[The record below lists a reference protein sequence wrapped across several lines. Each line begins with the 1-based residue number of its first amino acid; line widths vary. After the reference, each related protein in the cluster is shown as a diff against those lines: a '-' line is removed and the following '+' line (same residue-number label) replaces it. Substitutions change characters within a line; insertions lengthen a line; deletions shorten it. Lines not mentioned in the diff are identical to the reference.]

1 MLECGHSS
9 LEVIPAKVLTGE
21 FGAQEL
27 ETNRLGL
34 ELRVYSYRP
43 TGLPTLVWAKVVDSE
58 IYAIVSGSS
67 VAAVEAVEAKGLV
80 REQ

>member
-1 MLECGHSS
+1 
-9 LEVIPAKVLTGE
+9 
-21 FGAQEL
+21 
-27 ETNRLGL
+27 
-34 ELRVYSYRP
+34 VYSYRP

-58 IYAIVSGSS
+58 IYAIVSGCS